1 MLRPRKS
8 DSLEHR
14 RRQLELQERLLAEK
28 MARLSDQLSRGV
40 EGLSEPVKPPEPPV
54 WRLEEDS
61 PLERRA
67 IEPTAPR
74 KRNLGR
80 QRQRDMIIF
89 FIMLGALIIVGIMF
103 YTLLHAHGQNS
114 GGG

>member
-8 DSLEHR
+8 DSIEHR

-67 IEPTAPR
+67 AEPAAPR

-89 FIMLGALIIVGIMF
+89 FFMMGALIILIIVV
-103 YTLLHAHGQNS
+103 LSLHAHSQPINGV
-114 GGG
+114 